1 MVVHHLPGKHDQKSH
16 GRRYQAGPVGGRAA
30 VPGKGDTPATAGG
43 PGAASSSTGSK
54 GVVGT
59 QVATDVLR
67 SVDLRT
73 PQEKD
78 RDFEVKRLREEM
90 AQKVIDKAARK
101 PKGKKVLE
109 DDPEASA
116 LADKLHDA
124 HVRRTAVLRDPLE
137 VQASYEK
144 YKKDLADAGVVPT
157 ATGYTFKKGKK
168 PATVELSN
176 RPSETEIARGWNV
189 VKSSSKAAAHDF
201 LDQVERKKGA
211 MALRA
216 LALDNGV
223 PIEGNPGGKGMDSAS
238 TVVLRNR
245 ILAKFFPSSV

>member
-1 MVVHHLPGKHDQKSH
+1 MSGHSEVVVHHLPGKHDQKSH
-16 GRRYQAGPVGGRAA
+16 GRRYKAGPAGGKTA
-30 VPGKGDTPATAGG
+30 VPGKGDTPAA
-43 PGAASSSTGSK
+43 SSTGSK
-54 GVVGT
+54 GVIGT
-59 QVATDVLR
+59 QVATDLLR

-90 AQKVIDKAARK
+90 AQKAIDKATRK

-116 LADKLHDA
+116 LADKLHNA
-124 HVRRTAVLRDPLE
+124 HVRRAAVLRDPHE

-157 ATGYTFKKGKK
+157 ATGYTFRKGKK

-176 RPSETEIARGWNV
+176 RPSETEIAKGWKS
-189 VKSSSKAAAHDF
+189 VKSMDRAAAHDF

-211 MALRA
+211 MALRS

-223 PIEGNPGGKGMDSAS
+223 PIEVNPGGKGMDSAS

-245 ILAKFFPSSV
+245 ILAKFFPGPV